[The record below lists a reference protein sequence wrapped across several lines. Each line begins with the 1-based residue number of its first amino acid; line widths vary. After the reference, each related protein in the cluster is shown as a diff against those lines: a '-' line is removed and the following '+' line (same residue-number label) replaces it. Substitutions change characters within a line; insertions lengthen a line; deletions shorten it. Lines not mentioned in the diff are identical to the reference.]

1 MLVVKD
7 SNPNDLLYFRE
18 EYNIKLSSNYEK
30 PEIFFTLF
38 EDEEIVGYSQI
49 EIDRKKCYLKDFKVI
64 GDFDFF
70 DKNFYLRAT
79 ASKVYDLG
87 FEYLNYENENLEDLL
102 PKSPIYILDF
112 LKGSCCND

>member
-1 MLVVKD
+1 MLIVKD
-7 SNPNDLLYFRE
+7 SNPNDLSYFKE
-18 EYNIKLSSNYEK
+18 KYNIELSSNYEK

-49 EIDRKKCYLKDFKVI
+49 EIDGKKCYLKDFLVV

-70 DKNFYLRAT
+70 DKNFYLKAT

-87 FEYLNYENENLEDLL
+87 FEYLNYENKDLKDLL
-102 PKSPIYILDF
+102 PPSPIYILDF

>member
-7 SNPNDLLYFRE
+7 SNPDDLSYFKE

-38 EDEEIVGYSQI
+38 EDEKIVGFSQI
-49 EIDRKKCYLKDFKVI
+49 EIDDKKCNLKEFRVL
-64 GDFDFF
+64 GDFDFW

-87 FEYLNYENENLEDLL
+87 FEYLNYENKNLEELL
-102 PKSPIYILDF
+102 PSSPIHILDF
-112 LKGSCCND
+112 LKGSCCDD